1 MLPPKAYRFLFLNAV
16 RALSLI
22 FLILVFS
29 SNIVTMSSDINAVK
43 GANSFVATNSTSEHD
58 MEDCDYID
66 GSTVPNQA
74 GGVFWAVLNRL
85 FIIIQCVILF
95 ASEIGWPEVFFARF
109 FPVLGND
116 FGVGATGVIECLLGA
131 AVLSHHVDTF
141 AMVSAFLIFSIGIL
155 NIILA
160 LIFGGKVKAYRCILS
175 WRNKAPELP
184 RSVSGVASAA
194 SSVFSEKGRAASP
207 DSHDS
212 NMSFA
217 GYGFGRQAEKKG
229 LKEFIISKPVEAL
242 PRYVVSRGQGAM
254 GNKI

>member
-1 MLPPKAYRFLFLNAV
+1 MLPPKAYRFLFLNAI

-22 FLILVFS
+22 FLILVFA
-29 SNIVTMSSDINAVK
+29 SNIVTMVSDVKAVNA
-43 GANSFVATNSTSEHD
+43 ASSFVASNSTTTDHD

-66 GSTVPNQA
+66 GSTVPNQPA
-74 GGVFWAVLNRL
+74 GVFWAVLNRL
-85 FIIIQCVILF
+85 FIIIQCILLF
-95 ASEIGWPEVFFARF
+95 ASEIGWPEAVFSRF
-109 FPVLGND
+109 FPVLGKD
-116 FGVGATGVIECLLGA
+116 FGVGAIGVIECLLGA

-141 AMVSAFLIFSIGIL
+141 AMVAAFMLFSIGLL

-160 LIFGGKVKAYRCILS
+160 LIFGGKVKDHRCILS

-184 RSVSGVASAA
+184 RSVTGVASAA

-229 LKEFIISKPVEAL
+229 LK
-242 PRYVVSRGQGAM
+242 G
-254 GNKI
+254 